1 MDGLHDAAPEPTD
14 VLGPAPPGGWSLV
27 NDADYDLAGPEHD
40 RATPWDGPVRAYA
53 LCSTPRSGS
62 TLLSEAL
69 HFLGC
74 AGTPIEYFDPTN
86 AMRVLWRRWGTRTVG
101 AYTAELHRRRVSP
114 EGVFG
119 VKLHWF
125 QLTAVA
131 AGEATA
137 RRAHGVHPTEVTHAF
152 RRIAPDARVVRVL
165 RRNRRR
171 QAESWARAERTGRWY
186 STADCPPAPRPTIP
200 DEEVEAFARRIDV
213 EERSWAT
220 LLERLGI
227 EPLVVHYEDL
237 RDDYEATVLAVAE
250 HVGCPVTA
258 DRVVPPRLVPQS
270 STP

>member
-1 MDGLHDAAPEPTD
+1 MDGERDATPDPRD

-27 NDADYDLAGPEHD
+27 TDDEYDLAGPRHD
-40 RATPWDGPVRAYA
+40 RATPWEGPVRSYV

-86 AMRVLWRRWGTRTVG
+86 AMRVLWRRWGSTTVAG
-101 AYTAELHRRRVSP
+101 YTAELHRRRVSP
-114 EGVFG
+114 EGLFG

-125 QLTAVA
+125 QLAAVA
-131 AGEATA
+131 AGGEAA
-137 RRAHGVHPTEVTHAF
+137 QRAHGVRLTEATHAL
-152 RRIAPDARVVRVL
+152 RRIAPDACAVRVL

-186 STADCPPAPRPTIP
+186 STPGSPPAPRPAIP
-200 DEEVEAFARRIDV
+200 DEEVEAFARRIDA
-213 EERSWAT
+213 EERSWGA
-220 LLERLGI
+220 LLDRLGI

-237 RDDYEATVLAVAE
+237 RDDYTATVLAVAE
-250 HVGCPVTA
+250 HVGCPVTP

-270 STP
+270 PTR